1 MINRLR
7 NLASDGLISIGALL
21 LAMTWLSGI
30 CLHLYTILYAFQIS
44 GFIAAAITLVL
55 PLLSQIFWVAR
66 AWSETGEL
74 VNSYSYYVFVYM
86 GYVVF
91 SMLVIVFGSF
101 LHKEKK

>member
-1 MINRLR
+1 MINRIR
-7 NLASDGLISIGALL
+7 NLASYGLISIGAYLS
-21 LAMTWLSGI
+21 AITWLSGI
-30 CLHLYTILYAFQIS
+30 CLHLYTILYAFEVS

-55 PLLSQIFWVAR
+55 PLLSQFFWVIR
-66 AWSETGEL
+66 AWTETGDL

-91 SMLVIVFGSF
+91 SMLVIVFGSL